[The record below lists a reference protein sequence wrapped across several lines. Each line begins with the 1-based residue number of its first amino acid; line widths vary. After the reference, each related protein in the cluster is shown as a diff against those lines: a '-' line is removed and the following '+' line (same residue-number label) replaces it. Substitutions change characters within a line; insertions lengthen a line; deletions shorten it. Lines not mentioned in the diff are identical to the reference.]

1 MEKWGALPQIP
12 PLHFLDTLTYD
23 ILEYAP
29 FLVPNIK
36 TTTAKVHNGNRNSL
50 NMKHLSSEDVNS
62 ALQKQKMCRKYL
74 FNSQKFS
81 NFACKIKRII
91 DN

>member
-1 MEKWGALPQIP
+1 MGSASPNTP
-12 PLHFLDTLTYD
+12 PLHFLDILTYD
-23 ILEYAP
+23 ILH
-29 FLVPNIK
+29 LVLHNIK